1 MTYLVRPSRR
11 RRLARALLLGGLFAG
26 TAGIAVVGAEQ
37 ERTPAV
43 VTDTAPPPGPTRWG
57 PGLDVPFVTGE
68 SLSYSLKFGF
78 LRVGSGSMYVKGPA
92 MVRGQHTIHTLFRI
106 TGGTMF
112 FKVND
117 LMQSWIEPEKFASLR
132 FHQDIAEGGY
142 KANRRYEFFPERK
155 SFTENDKPEKPSV
168 ESPLDDGS
176 FLYFIRTQTLEV
188 GKEYSYDRYFDPEA
202 NPVRIKV
209 LRKEKLRV
217 PAGEFDAIVIQPII
231 KTSGIFSE
239 GGEATIWLSDDSRR
253 MVLQLKSKLSFGSLN
268 LYLLRYRLAEGGTW
282 MGEDP

>member
-1 MTYLVRPSRR
+1 MTDLARASRR
-11 RRLARALLLGGLFAG
+11 RRLTRALLLGGLFIG
-26 TAGIAVVGAEQ
+26 TAGIAAVGAEQ
-37 ERTPAV
+37 ERTAPAAA
-43 VTDTAPPPGPTRWG
+43 DTAPPPGPTRWG

-68 SLSYSLKFGF
+68 SLAYSVKFGF
-78 LRVGSGSMYVKGPA
+78 LRVGSGSMYVKGHA
-92 MVRGQHTIHTLFRI
+92 VVRGQNTIHTLFRI

-155 SFTENDKPEKPSV
+155 SYTENDKPEKPSV

-176 FLYFIRTQTLEV
+176 FLYFIRTQLLEV
-188 GKEYSYDRYFDPEA
+188 GKEYAYDRYFDPEA

-209 LRKEKLRV
+209 LRKEKIRV
-217 PAGEFDAIVIQPII
+217 PAGEFDAIVLQPII

-253 MVLQLKSKLSFGSLN
+253 MVLQLKSKLNFGSLN

-282 MGEDP
+282 LGEDP

>member
-1 MTYLVRPSRR
+1 MTQAPTVQGR
-11 RRLARALLLGGLFAG
+11 RRLLLAVGLAIAFVATVGVAG
-26 TAGIAVVGAEQ
+26 VWAEQ
-37 ERTPAV
+37 ERTV
-43 VTDTAPPPGPTRWG
+43 PPVDSTPPTGPTRWG

-78 LRVGSGSMYVKGPA
+78 LRVGSASMYVKGPA
-92 MVRGQHTIHTLFRI
+92 LVRGQATIQTLFRI

-117 LMQSWIEPEKFASLR
+117 LMQSWIEPETFASLR
-132 FHQDIAEGGY
+132 FHQDISEGSY
-142 KANRRYEFFPERK
+142 RANRRYEFFPERK
-155 SFTENDKPEKPSV
+155 SYTENDKPEKPSV
-168 ESPLDDGS
+168 ALPLDDGS
-176 FLYFIRTQTLEV
+176 FLYFVRTQTLEV
-188 GKEYSYDRYFDPEA
+188 GKEYTYDRYFDPEA
-202 NPVRIKV
+202 NPVRLRV
-209 LRKEKLRV
+209 LRKERIRV

-239 GGEATIWLSDDSRR
+239 GGSATLWLSDDSRR

-282 MGEDP
+282 TGEDP

>member
-1 MTYLVRPSRR
+1 MTQRPRPSRHR
-11 RRLARALLLGGLFAG
+11 FAARALLLGVMIA
-26 TAGIAVVGAEQ
+26 TTVGIAVLGAAQ
-37 ERTPAV
+37 ERTPPVAA
-43 VTDTAPPPGPTRWG
+43 DTTPPPGPTRWG

-68 SLSYSLKFGF
+68 SLSYALKFGF
-78 LRVGSGSMYVKGPA
+78 LRVGSASMYVKGPA
-92 MVRGQHTIHTLFRI
+92 VVRGQNTIQTLFRI

-132 FHQDIAEGGY
+132 FHQEIAEGSY

-155 SFTENDKPEKPSV
+155 SYTENDKPEKPSV

-176 FLYFIRTQTLEV
+176 FLYFIRTQPLEV

-209 LRKEKLRV
+209 LRKEKIRV
-217 PAGEFDAIVIQPII
+217 PAGEFDAIVLQPII

-268 LYLLRYRLAEGGTW
+268 LFLLRYRLAEGGTW